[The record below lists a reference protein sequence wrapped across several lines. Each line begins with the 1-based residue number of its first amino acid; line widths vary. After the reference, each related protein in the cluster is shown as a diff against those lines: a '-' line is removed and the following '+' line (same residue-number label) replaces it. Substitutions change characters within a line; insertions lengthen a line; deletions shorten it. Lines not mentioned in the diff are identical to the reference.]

1 MEKIKTDI
9 PLNYITIKTTKS
21 RIDKGLLAIPVSLI
35 EIFPKSADK
44 IYLIDENGKEEKKSF
59 TPYNSSSREC
69 RIGGL
74 KNFYEK
80 YEIFNGDELVIQLL
94 DDKKYM
100 IIPEKIFGTT
110 LMAKLHEFEKIDNE
124 KLLDEK
130 LSSISKFANL
140 SKKDILKNEFIR
152 LSSNEV
158 KKRKTI
164 TKQKITT
171 KENVPF
177 ALRKILLN
185 LYEGKCQVSNFTFLM
200 KNGLPYFE
208 LHHIDALKGN
218 HLKNLIV
225 VSPNVH
231 AQFTYANLEQKF
243 DNDGWLREVK
253 FNDNLFKVS
262 QIIDKLPKYFEKEVH
277 F

>member
-1 MEKIKTDI
+1 MKKVKTDI

-21 RIDKGLLAIPVSLI
+21 RIDKGLLAIPVSLT
-35 EIFPKSADK
+35 EMFPKSADK

-59 TPYNSSSREC
+59 TPYSSSSREC

-80 YEIFNGDELVIQLL
+80 YDISDGDELVIQLL
-94 DDKKYM
+94 DDKKYR
-100 IIPEKIFGTT
+100 IVPEKLFENT
-110 LMAKLHEFEKIDNE
+110 LITELSEFEKIDNE
-124 KLLDEK
+124 NLLEEK
-130 LSSISKFANL
+130 LNLISKFAN
-140 SKKDILKNEFIR
+140 STKQEILKNEFVR
-152 LSSNEV
+152 LSSNIIKE
-158 KKRKTI
+158 RKTI
-164 TKQKITT
+164 TKQITT
-171 KENVPF
+171 KENVPI

-185 LYEGKCQVSNFTFLM
+185 LYEGKCQVSGFTFLM
-200 KNGLPYFE
+200 KNGNPYFDI
-208 LHHIDALKGN
+208 HHIDALKGN

-231 AQFTYANLEQKF
+231 KQFHYANLEQTF
-243 DNDGWLREVK
+243 DNDSWLREVK
-253 FNDNLFKVS
+253 FNDDLFKVN

>member
-1 MEKIKTDI
+1 MKKIKTNI
-9 PLNYITIKTTKS
+9 PLNYITLKTTKS
-21 RIDKGLLAIPVSLI
+21 RIDKGLLAIPMSLT
-35 EIFPKSADK
+35 ELFPKSANN

-74 KNFYEK
+74 KNFYER
-80 YEIFNGDELVIQLL
+80 YEISDGDELVIQLL
-94 DDKKYM
+94 DEEKYK
-100 IIPEKIFGTT
+100 IIPEKLFKNT
-110 LMAKLHEFEKIDNE
+110 LITKLSELEKIDNE
-124 KLLDEK
+124 NLLEEK
-130 LSSISKFANL
+130 LDSISKYTN
-140 SKKDILKNEFIR
+140 STKQEILKNEFIR
-152 LSSNEV
+152 LSNNVV
-158 KKRKTI
+158 KERKSTAKQTI
-164 TKQKITT
+164 TK
-171 KENVPF
+171 ESVPF

-185 LYEGKCQVSNFTFLM
+185 LYEGRCQVSNFTFLM

-208 LHHIDALKGN
+208 IHHINALIGN
-218 HLKNLIV
+218 HFKNLLV

-243 DNDGWLREVK
+243 DNDGWLREIK
-253 FNDNLFKVS
+253 FNNNSFRIN